1 MRKLERI
8 DKTMTSQNTSR
19 TNRSEHKITIDGAE
33 YNLSDLSDN
42 AKNQIMNLRVTD
54 QEIARLQQL
63 VAIAQTART
72 AYAKALAEELP
83 KIDAA
88 EGSRH

>member
-1 MRKLERI
+1 
-8 DKTMTSQNTSR
+8 MTSQNTSQPKPADQ
-19 TNRSEHKITIDGAE
+19 KITIDGAD
-33 YNLSDLSDN
+33 YKLSDLSDN

-54 QEIARLQQL
+54 QEISRLQQL

-83 KIDAA
+83 KIEAA
-88 EGSRH
+88 QDTRH

>member
-1 MRKLERI
+1 
-8 DKTMTSQNTSR
+8 MTSQNTSQP
-19 TNRSEHKITIDGAE
+19 NPSDHKINIDGAE
-33 YNLSDLSDN
+33 YKLSDLSDN

-54 QEIARLQQL
+54 QEISRLQQL

-83 KIDAA
+83 K
-88 EGSRH
+88 

>member
-1 MRKLERI
+1 
-8 DKTMTSQNTSR
+8 MTSQNTSQP
-19 TNRSEHKITIDGAE
+19 NPADQKITIDGAE
-33 YNLSDLSDN
+33 YKLSDLSDN

-54 QEIARLQQL
+54 QEISRLQQL

-83 KIDAA
+83 KIQSAQDT
-88 EGSRH
+88 RH